1 MNKIDIIQN
10 KDLAKILA
18 RVFIRDNTLLE
29 DIHAGDLDITDNNVM
44 KEFMKGI
51 VDNMAALLFIL
62 DNNLLEDFLNGFY
75 VKALTNSC
83 IKEYDDPNEEKSFN
97 LIKALLMKLNKKENA
112 YAETDSRSGQPDS
125 QSLPA
130 DPAGAGV

>member
-75 VKALTNSC
+75 VKTLTNSC

-97 LIKALLMKLNKKENA
+97 NIFNDFFYMLSWMCK
-112 YAETDSRSGQPDS
+112 
-125 QSLPA
+125 
-130 DPAGAGV
+130 

>member
-1 MNKIDIIQN
+1 MNEIYNIQN

-44 KEFMKGI
+44 KEFMKSI

-62 DNNLLEDFLNGFY
+62 ENDLLEDFLNGFY
-75 VKALTNSC
+75 VKTLTNSC
-83 IKEYDDPNEEKSFN
+83 IKQYDDPNEEKSFN
-97 LIKALLMKLNKKENA
+97 LIKALLAKLNEKDDNNE
-112 YAETDSRSGQPDS
+112 
-125 QSLPA
+125 
-130 DPAGAGV
+130 

>member
-1 MNKIDIIQN
+1 MNKIDYIQN

-83 IKEYDDPNEEKSFN
+83 IKEYDDPNEEKSFKF
-97 LIKALLMKLNKKENA
+97 IKALLMKLNEEEKNNNE
-112 YAETDSRSGQPDS
+112 
-125 QSLPA
+125 
-130 DPAGAGV
+130 